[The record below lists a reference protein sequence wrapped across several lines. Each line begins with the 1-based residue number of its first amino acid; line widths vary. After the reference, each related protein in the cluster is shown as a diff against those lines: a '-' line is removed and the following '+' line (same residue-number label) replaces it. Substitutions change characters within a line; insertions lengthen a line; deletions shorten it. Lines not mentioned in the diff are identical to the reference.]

1 VSISKRGARSY
12 LVRVEP
18 YPARTL
24 RTKEDAERVELEL
37 KRRKALGE
45 HFQAAPITLGEAMDG
60 TLARLRATGNP
71 SASWMAL
78 NELAARAWE
87 PLRAHR
93 VSALRRAQIED
104 MTQERAAVHRKSAK
118 VELEFL
124 KRVLREAKAR
134 GQRVDPAIFEIPAVK
149 HKPRQGRALSVS
161 QLYEFAS
168 WFPEHVSRMILVA
181 GMVGPRQRVW
191 FSLTD
196 GMLDRK
202 ARTMTIPASLAKS
215 RREHCIYFNDL
226 EATLIREQLLARTP
240 GTSLVFPTLEG
251 KAWTANRFRDRV
263 WLQAVEA
270 AKKNDPERRNGAAS
284 VYDGFTFHML
294 RHTAASLMALAGF
307 DPAAAAERLEH
318 NDGGALFLRTYRH
331 LYEGEKRQNANRLQA
346 LIRDELDEN
355 STEDGE
361 EAREGLNQAAS
372 EDGRYWARTS
382 DPQLVELVLWRRRAF
397 PLPYFPCT
405 GDISTDTQ
413 CVRFAM
419 RDRTFV
425 RLLCVARLPI
435 SPPHLRR
442 ALDETHPVQN
452 RPHG

>member
-1 VSISKRGARSY
+1 MSITKRGARSY

-18 YPARTL
+18 FPARTL

-45 HFQAAPITLGEAMDG
+45 HYEAPPITLGEAIDG
-60 TLARLRATGNP
+60 TLARLRTTGNP

-78 NELAARAWE
+78 NELAAKAWE

-93 VSALRRAQIED
+93 VSALRRARIED
-104 MTQERAAVHRKSAK
+104 MTQDRAAVRRKSAK

-149 HKPRQGRALSVS
+149 HKARPGRALNVN

-168 WFPEHVSRMILVA
+168 WFREDVSQMILLA

-196 GMLDRK
+196 TMLDLK
-202 ARTMTIPASLAKS
+202 ARTMTIPATLAKS
-215 RREHCIYFNDL
+215 GREHCIYFNDL
-226 EATLIREQLLARTP
+226 EALLIREQLLARAP
-240 GTSLVFPTLEG
+240 GTPLVFPTPEG

-263 WLQAVEA
+263 WLQAVDA
-270 AKKNDPERRNGAAS
+270 AVKNDPNRRSGRQS
-284 VYDGFTFHML
+284 IFEGFTFHML

-331 LYEGEKRQNANRLQA
+331 LYEGEKRANANRLQA
-346 LIRDELDEN
+346 LVQDELDEN
-355 STEDGE
+355 DTEDGE
-361 EAREGLNQAAS
+361 EALDGLTQAAS

-382 DPQLVELVLWRRRAF
+382 DPQLVELVLSQ
-397 PLPYFPCT
+397 L
-405 GDISTDTQ
+405 S
-413 CVRFAM
+413 
-419 RDRTFV
+419 
-425 RLLCVARLPI
+425 
-435 SPPHLRR
+435 
-442 ALDETHPVQN
+442 
-452 RPHG
+452 